1 MGKTKFV
8 FNNMSGTLEPEE
20 QAFPTN
26 DDKIV
31 TSQPQ
36 ENNVAEI
43 KRNNHVETD
52 ENVIQFR
59 ESSDYTVFQVVN
71 EENRK
76 PMMIIAGYALEIKFN
91 MAELRSTEKIEQSLG
106 GLTSMFRKMILE
118 QALGK

>member
-91 MAELRSTEKIEQSLG
+91 MAELRSTEKIEQLLG